1 MWNEQKIEK
10 ELLEKLT
17 EECGVDRAN
26 ELYADYA
33 SARNY
38 LLDHI
43 LDRIA
48 GAVPDLTDHSSKHI
62 QNVLTNTYRLLG
74 DDIHKL
80 SAYELYCL
88 CLIVFFHDVGN
99 IKGRDDHNKNVVDV
113 YNEVRKGNS
122 KFNSEKRLVLEAT
135 KAHCGKAKD
144 GSKDTLKDLSVSSI
158 YGEKIRTQSLAAI
171 LRFADELAE
180 GPQRTSDYMCKYER
194 YSIDSMIFHKYAQ
207 STDVFIDRGGE
218 RVVLTY
224 DIEITQ
230 PEEDLKEL
238 LEFIY
243 KRVIKLDEERLY
255 NKYYSEFLLPF
266 KRTEINFLFYENGIP
281 IDLDLPIIKLCDQC
295 HIPGEKQVDIDVF
308 FANNPSYD
316 IASILSKIKKTE

>member
-10 ELLEKLT
+10 KLFEKLT
-17 EECGVDRAN
+17 VECGTDKAN
-26 ELYADYA
+26 ELYADYV

-48 GAVPDLTDHSSKHI
+48 GVEPNLTDHSSKHI
-62 QNVLTNTYRLLG
+62 KNVLENVYRLLG
-74 DDIHKL
+74 DDIEKL

-99 IKGRDDHNKNVVDV
+99 IEGRDDHNKTVVNV
-113 YNEVRKGNS
+113 YNEVRKGGS
-122 KFNSEKRLVLEAT
+122 KFNSEKRLILEAT
-135 KAHCGKAKD
+135 KAHCGEAKD
-144 GSKDTLKDLSVSSI
+144 GSKDTLKELSISSI
-158 YGEKIRTQSLAAI
+158 YGEKIRIQNLAAI

-180 GPQRTSDYMCKYER
+180 GPQRTSDYMCKCEK
-194 YSIDSMIFHKYAQ
+194 YSKDSRIFNKYAQ
-207 STDVFIDRGGE
+207 ITDVFIDRGGE
-218 RVVLTY
+218 RIVLTY

-230 PEEDLKEL
+230 PENELKEL

-243 KRVIKLDEERLY
+243 KRIIKLDEERLY

-266 KRTEINFLFYENGIP
+266 KRTEINFAFYKEGIP
-281 IDLDLPIIKLCDQC
+281 VDLNLPIISLCDQC
-295 HIPGEKQVDIDVF
+295 QIPGTKQVDMANF
-308 FANNPSYD
+308 FTNYPSYNVET
-316 IASILSKIKKTE
+316 ILSEIQKV